1 MTKEQFLDG
10 TPFYI
15 GRKRYAG
22 DSTYYFSGSVVNA
35 AGHISKQSRSSIDE
49 RVVLADYECN
59 VLKLGRIGFIG
70 FTYVMGK
77 QVIVKYRFSDLVPYE
92 TETFVGE

>member
-15 GRKRYAG
+15 GGKKYKG
-22 DSTYYFSGSVVNA
+22 DSTYYFSGSVENTT
-35 AGHISKQSRSSIDE
+35 GHISKQSRSSIDE
-49 RVVLADYECN
+49 RVIIDDYECN
-59 VLKLGRIGFIG
+59 MDKLGRIGFTG
-70 FTYVMGK
+70 FTHVMGK